1 MKIIYTS
8 DLHVDP
14 NHLDRLF
21 AAGEHFQAD
30 AVFIGG
36 DLIPVGGWTLS
47 ASIKTQKKWI
57 QDIFIPRLNIFNSKF
72 PGTSFFFDFGN
83 DDLMAN
89 RSLIADKA
97 GKYFNLI
104 HMQVLDINPNLAL
117 VGYMTVPP
125 TPFKL
130 KDWEKLDSANQ
141 DGIDENTTVK
151 GAKTETGVE
160 RPHKLKLSD
169 GTIED
174 DLTKLTELLEKPPW
188 QERPFLFIS
197 HCPPADTKL
206 DVLPDGRHV
215 GSLAIR
221 RFIEYWGNSGRL
233 QASFHGHIHE
243 SPWMSGQVYDRI
255 EGVPCFNVGQQGG
268 QLRSLYFDSKDLE
281 NSMKLVIV
289 NDDDGQSYK
298 ISIHELSM

>member
-14 NHLDRLF
+14 NHLDRLL
-21 AAGEHFQAD
+21 AAGEHFQLD
-30 AVFIGG
+30 AVLIGG

-57 QDIFIPRLNIFNSKF
+57 QDIFFPRLNIFNGKF

-89 RSLIADKA
+89 RSLVADKA
-97 GKYFNLI
+97 GEYFNLI
-104 HMQVLDINPNLAL
+104 HMELVDINPNLSL

-130 KDWEKLDSANQ
+130 KDWEKLDTANQ
-141 DGIDENTTVK
+141 DGIDENTRIK
-151 GAKTETGVE
+151 GAKTVTGVE

-174 DLTKLTELLEKPPW
+174 DLAKLTELLEKPPW
-188 QERPFLFIS
+188 QERLFLFIS
-197 HCPPADTKL
+197 HCPPLDTKL
-206 DVLPDGRHV
+206 DVIPDGRHV

-221 RFIEYWGNSGRL
+221 RFIEYWGDTGRL
-233 QASFHGHIHE
+233 QAAFHGQIHE
-243 SPWMSGQVYDRI
+243 SPWMSGEVYDQI
-255 EGVPCFNVGQQGG
+255 EGVPCFNVGQQAG
-268 QLRSLYFDSKDLE
+268 QLRSLYFDSTDLE
-281 NSMKLVIV
+281 SSMKLVIV
-289 NDDDGQSYK
+289 NDDGKSYK
-298 ISIHELSM
+298 LTIHELSM